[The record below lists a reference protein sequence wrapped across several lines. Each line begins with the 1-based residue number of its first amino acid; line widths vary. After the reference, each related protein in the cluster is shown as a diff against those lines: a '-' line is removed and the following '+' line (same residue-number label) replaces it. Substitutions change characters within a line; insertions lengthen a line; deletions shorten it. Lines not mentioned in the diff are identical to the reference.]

1 MGHVDF
7 LWPNIH
13 YEEKGK
19 HSNWQADNYAK
30 PIHQS
35 GNLVFQMAHNLNIV
49 FGKGSSWEHASSE
62 DGKAPMWKKL
72 IFWHLPYW
80 TVLDVHNS
88 IDVMHLTKNLCIN
101 IIGFLGI
108 YGKDKYTLESQE
120 DLKAMN

>member
-1 MGHVDF
+1 
-7 LWPNIH
+7 
-13 YEEKGK
+13 
-19 HSNWQADNYAK
+19 
-30 PIHQS
+30 
-35 GNLVFQMAHNLNIV
+35 MAWNLNIV
-49 FGKGSSWEHASSE
+49 FGKGSSCEHAPSE